1 MATIRKRGNTYQ
13 IRVSTGYDTNGN
25 HKEQAMTWKPKEGMT
40 QRQIEKELNRQA
52 VMFEEACIN
61 GQVNINVKFQDFAEQ
76 WFKEYA
82 EIKLKTQTIR
92 CYHNNEKLV
101 YQAIGHMRMDKIN
114 TRTIQKFIT
123 ELSTEKRIG
132 RNGEELKPLSPKTVK
147 NYVSFISSI
156 FDYAV
161 KMQVLSNNPCRNA
174 VLPSARTKEREI
186 YSLEE
191 VQKMLELFEDE
202 SEANFKYT
210 IFFTLAAF
218 TGLRRGELLGLEW
231 KDIDWDN
238 QLLNVVRTSEYT
250 KEKGIYTDTP
260 KSKSSVRIIKLPVE
274 VIEKLREFR
283 YWQNEQS
290 IRLGS
295 KWVNT
300 DRLFTKWNGEPM
312 GMRSP
317 YKFFEKFC
325 KRTGMR
331 FVNIHSFRHFNAS
344 VLISNGVDVKTV
356 QGCLGHSSAVTTLN
370 IYAHS
375 FQEAQAKAMD
385 CVAGCILKK
394 A

>member
-1 MATIRKRGNTYQ
+1 MNF
-13 IRVSTGYDTNGN
+13 
-25 HKEQAMTWKPKEGMT
+25 
-40 QRQIEKELNRQA
+40 LNFQ
-52 VMFEEACIN
+52 FFYLNLFGFKIP
-61 GQVNINVKFQDFAEQ
+61 VKQ
-76 WFKEYA
+76 
-82 EIKLKTQTIR
+82 
-92 CYHNNEKLV
+92 N
-101 YQAIGHMRMDKIN
+101 
-114 TRTIQKFIT
+114 
-123 ELSTEKRIG
+123 S
-132 RNGEELKPLSPKTVK
+132 
-147 NYVSFISSI
+147 
-156 FDYAV
+156 
-161 KMQVLSNNPCRNA
+161 
-174 VLPSARTKEREI
+174 LPKEREI

-317 YKFFEKFC
+317 YKFFEKRYKFFR
-325 KRTGMR
+325 KR
-331 FVNIHSFRHFNAS
+331 FLLENEIKVEKN
-344 VLISNGVDVKTV
+344 D
-356 QGCLGHSSAVTTLN
+356 
-370 IYAHS
+370 
-375 FQEAQAKAMD
+375 EEE
-385 CVAGCILKK
+385 
-394 A
+394 